1 MSESAIQALGLRK
14 TYRSGRIDTEVL
26 RGLDLTV
33 QRGSFVA
40 VMGPSGCGKSTL
52 LHVIGLMMRPDAGA
66 LVLDGQAV
74 EDLSDRRR
82 TELRRTGVGFV
93 FQRFNLLA
101 SISAL
106 GNVRLAA
113 RLRGA
118 DTRGE
123 PGEMLARVGLDGQIH
138 RRPGQL
144 SIGEQQR
151 VAIARALVGRPA
163 LLLADEPTGNLDS
176 DNSQRILQL
185 IRELHEQ
192 FGQTTVMITHS
203 STAADFADVVH
214 RMKDGRIQA
223 AD

>member
-1 MSESAIQALGLRK
+1 MSELAIQAVGIEK
-14 TYRSGRIDTEVL
+14 AYRSGRVVTPVL
-26 RGLDLTV
+26 RGLDLSV
-33 QRGSFVA
+33 EAGRFVA

-52 LHVIGLMMRPDAGA
+52 LHVIGLMMRADAGS
-66 LVLDGQAV
+66 LAV
-74 EDLSDRRR
+74 VGRSAGELSDRGR
-82 TELRRTGVGFV
+82 TELRRRSIGFV

-106 GNVRLAA
+106 ANVRLAA
-113 RLRGA
+113 RIRGA

-123 PGEMLARVGLDGQIH
+123 PGEMLSRVGLDAQVH

-176 DNSQRILQL
+176 DNARRILEL
-185 IRELHEQ
+185 IRELHGQ
-192 FGQTTVMITHS
+192 FAQTTVMITHS
-203 STAADFADVVH
+203 AAAADFADVVH
-214 RMKDGRIQA
+214 RMKDGRIQPGS
-223 AD
+223 